1 MNSAKNKRRMLFPSP
16 SVLSGAEKEPSVADF
31 ESLTKKAIGEGAFGE
46 VYKVRHKICR
56 ELYAIKVVNKKKVVD
71 ANLLPQ
77 LRREIRIMYS
87 LNHPHI
93 VKLHN
98 HFEDDNNFYLVLELA
113 EGGTVFQK
121 LAKFKSFDEAAA
133 AQYMR
138 EIILAVEYL
147 HSRDPPIIHRDIKP
161 ENLLL
166 DKEGR
171 DGRIKLAD
179 FGWSNFFN
187 PDRTRMTY
195 CGTLDYLAPEMI
207 NQQGHSTNLDL
218 WNLGVL
224 LFELLTGSAPFQ
236 ASNQAAMFEK
246 ILKVRITFPK
256 NFPPLAKDLILKLLK
271 ANPDERIPLSEIVN
285 HPWMQTHQPIRPTM
299 TQQVVKEP
307 LPCNFDNDD
316 PEIPEDHPIKPFNE
330 NEYKVLSKPPAKEEE
345 KKAEPAPVTLPAPTP
360 SAYTQQVST
369 LETELKQT
377 RDENKKYRN
386 QLEDKEAELEK
397 VKAKITELEAVLGK
411 LEVECDDKRKVEK
424 GLKEQLTEKTNKI
437 AELKALQED
446 ENKLYQEYES
456 LRAKCLEK
464 ETELSLLKTEIENM
478 EKLAKEKVQQTE
490 QIEKEIEKVKN
501 EIDQTKQKYSRTKS
515 EMHDQFLKLSTEVDV
530 LQKEL
535 QSKERDSSVVS
546 LEALLTFTQ
555 DNLEILKKRNRLE
568 NDLLKQYQEANER
581 LIQLDNKYTE
591 MKIQYEN
598 DLAELRRK
606 TDNELRELE
615 ANAVRIVEPA
625 PEAEL
630 EILKQ
635 RLKESL
641 ENQYRNKAMYDE
653 LQHLQNM
660 IQQYEKSLSL
670 AQRQLEDLD
679 FLRENDQKI
688 IMSQND
694 QLANYTKEIQEYKK
708 KLEKKTKN

>member
-1 MNSAKNKRRMLFPSP
+1 MIPSKSKNRVLFPSP
-16 SVLSGAEKEPSVADF
+16 SVLNGAEKEPTVADF

-46 VYKVRHKICR
+46 VYKVRHKVSR
-56 ELYAIKVVNKKKVVD
+56 ELYAIKVVNKKKITD

-93 VKLHN
+93 IKLHN

-113 EGGTVFQK
+113 EGGTLFHK
-121 LAKFKSFDEAAA
+121 LSKFKNFDEATA

-138 EIILAVEYL
+138 EVILAVEYL

-166 DKEGR
+166 DKDGR
-171 DGRIKLAD
+171 DGRVKLAD

-187 PDRTRMTY
+187 TDRTRMTY

-207 NQQGHSTNLDL
+207 NKQGHSTNLDL

-224 LFELLTGSAPFQ
+224 LFELLTGTAPFQ
-236 ASNQAAMFEK
+236 ATNQEAMFQK
-246 ILKVRITFPK
+246 ILKVRINFPK
-256 NFPPLAKDLILKLLK
+256 NFPPLAKDLISKMLKS
-271 ANPDERIPLSEIVN
+271 NPEERIPIPEILS
-285 HPWMQTHQPIRPTM
+285 HPWMQTHQPIRPTI
-299 TQQVVKEP
+299 TQNLVKEA
-307 LPCNFDNDD
+307 LPITDD
-316 PEIPEDHPIKPFNE
+316 PENDQIKPFTE
-330 NEYKVLSKPPAKEEE
+330 SEYKVLSKPGDKIEEE
-345 KKAEPAPVTLPAPTP
+345 KKQKIEIPLATP
-360 SAYTQQVST
+360 SAYTQQVT
-369 LETELKQT
+369 NLESELKQT

-397 VKAKITELEAVLGK
+397 IKTKINDLEGVLTK
-411 LEVECDDKRKVEK
+411 LDQECEDKRKIEK
-424 GLKEQLTEKTNKI
+424 NLKDQLAEKTSKI

-446 ENKLYQEYES
+446 ENKLYQEYEG

-478 EKLAKEKVQQTE
+478 EKLAKEKIQQTE

-555 DNLEILKKRNRLE
+555 DNLEILKKRSRLE

-625 PEAEL
+625 PEADL

-641 ENQYRNKAMYDE
+641 ENQYRNKAMFDE
-653 LQHLQNM
+653 LQHLQGM
-660 IQQYEKSLSL
+660 ISQYEKSLAL

-688 IMSQND
+688 IKSQEE
-694 QLANYTKEIQEYKK
+694 QLANYTQEIHEYKK
-708 KLEKKTKN
+708 KLENKRNN

>member
-1 MNSAKNKRRMLFPSP
+1 MNSAKNKRKMLFPSP
-16 SVLSGAEKEPSVADF
+16 SVLSGAEKEPTVSDF

-46 VYKVRHKICR
+46 VYKVRHKVCR

-71 ANLLPQ
+71 ANLLQQ

-256 NFPPLAKDLILKLLK
+256 NFPPLAKDLISKLLK
-271 ANPDERIPLSEIVN
+271 ANPDERIQLTEIVN

-307 LPCNFDNDD
+307 LPCNLDLNEDIDLSEDN
-316 PEIPEDHPIKPFNE
+316 PIKPFAE
-330 NEYKVLSKPPAKEEE
+330 NEYKVLSKPAVKEEE
-345 KKAEPAPVTLPAPTP
+345 KKVGVPLPAPTP
-360 SAYTQQVST
+360 SAYTQQVTT
-369 LETELKQT
+369 LESELKQT

-386 QLEDKEAELEK
+386 QLDDKEAELER
-397 VKAKITELEAVLGK
+397 VKNKITELEGVLSK
-411 LEVECDDKRKVEK
+411 LEQECEEKRKVEK

-437 AELKALQED
+437 SELKALQED

-490 QIEKEIEKVKN
+490 QIEKEIEKVKT

-555 DNLEILKKRNRLE
+555 DNLEILKKRSRLE

-606 TDNELRELE
+606 TDSELRELE

-625 PEAEL
+625 PEADL

-653 LQHLQNM
+653 LQHLQGM

-679 FLRENDQKI
+679 FLRENDQKV
-688 IMSQND
+688 IMKQD
-694 QLANYTKEIQEYKK
+694 AQLANYTQEIQEYKK

>member
-1 MNSAKNKRRMLFPSP
+1 MNSAKNKRRILFPSP
-16 SVLSGAEKEPSVADF
+16 SVLNGAEKEPSVSDF
-31 ESLTKKAIGEGAFGE
+31 ESLTKKALGEGAFGE
-46 VYKVRHKICR
+46 VYKVRHKISR

-87 LNHPHI
+87 LNHPHV
-93 VKLHN
+93 VKLYN

-138 EIILAVEYL
+138 EVILAVEYL

-171 DGRIKLAD
+171 DGRIKVAD

-187 PDRTRMTY
+187 PDRSRMTY

-256 NFPPLAKDLILKLLK
+256 NFPPLAKDLIMKLLK
-271 ANPDERIPLSEIVN
+271 ANPDERIPLAEILA

-299 TQQVVKEP
+299 TQQVIKEP
-307 LPCNFDNDD
+307 LPCTFDANYD
-316 PEIPEDHPIKPFNE
+316 PETLEDPIKPFGE
-330 NEYKVLSKPPAKEEE
+330 GEYKVLSKPSAKEEE
-345 KKAEPAPVTLPAPTP
+345 KKIPEVTIPAPAP

-377 RDENKKYRN
+377 RDENKKYRS
-386 QLEDKEAELEK
+386 QLEDKEAELDR
-397 VKAKITELEAVLGK
+397 VKGKIGELEGVLSK
-411 LEVECDDKRKVEK
+411 LESECDEKRKVEK
-424 GLKEQLTEKTNKI
+424 NLKEQLTEKTNKI

-546 LEALLTFTQ
+546 LEALLIFTQ
-555 DNLEILKKRNRLE
+555 DNLEILKKRSRLE

-625 PEAEL
+625 PEADL
-630 EILKQ
+630 DILKQ

-653 LQHLQNM
+653 LQHLQGM
-660 IQQYEKSLSL
+660 IGQYEKSLGL

-688 IMSQND
+688 IMAQD
-694 QLANYTKEIQEYKK
+694 AQLANYTQEIQEYKK
-708 KLEKKTKN
+708 KLEKKK

>member
-1 MNSAKNKRRMLFPSP
+1 MIPSKSKNRLLFPSP
-16 SVLSGAEKEPSVADF
+16 SVENGAEKEPSVNDF

-46 VYKVRHKICR
+46 VYKVRHKISR
-56 ELYAIKVVNKKKVVD
+56 ELYAIKVVNKKKITD

-87 LNHPHI
+87 LTHPHI
-93 VKLHN
+93 IKLHN

-113 EGGTVFQK
+113 EGGTLFHK
-121 LAKFKSFDEAAA
+121 LAKFKNFDEAAA

-138 EIILAVEYL
+138 EVILAVEYL

-166 DKEGR
+166 DKDGR

-187 PDRTRMTY
+187 VDRTRLTY

-207 NQQGHSTNLDL
+207 NKEGHSTSLDL

-224 LFELLTGSAPFQ
+224 LFELLTGTAPFQ
-236 ASNQAAMFEK
+236 ATNQEAMFQK
-246 ILKVRITFPK
+246 ILAVRINFPK
-256 NFPPLAKDLILKLLK
+256 NFPPLAKDLIVKMLK
-271 ANPDERIPLSEIVN
+271 ANPAERISLAEITN
-285 HPWMQTHQPIRPTM
+285 HPWMTTHQPIRPTI
-299 TQQVVKEP
+299 TQQLTKEA
-307 LPCNFDNDD
+307 LPCTLEKSPNDTD
-316 PEIPEDHPIKPFNE
+316 TDQIKPISEGEF
-330 NEYKVLSKPPAKEEE
+330 KVLSKPAVKVEEE
-345 KKAEPAPVTLPAPTP
+345 KKQKIEIPLATP
-360 SAYTQQVST
+360 SAYTQQVT
-369 LETELKQT
+369 NLETELKQT

-386 QLEDKEAELEK
+386 QLEDKEAELERIK
-397 VKAKITELEAVLGK
+397 SKINDLEGVLTK
-411 LEVECDDKRKVEK
+411 LDQECEDKRKVEK
-424 GLKEQLTEKTNKI
+424 TLKDQLAEKTSKI
-437 AELKALQED
+437 SELKALQED
-446 ENKLYQEYES
+446 ENKLYQEYEG

-478 EKLAKEKVQQTE
+478 EKLAKEKIQQTE
-490 QIEKEIEKVKN
+490 QIEKDIDKVKN

-555 DNLEILKKRNRLE
+555 DNLEILKKRSRLE

-625 PEAEL
+625 PEADL

-653 LQHLQNM
+653 LQHLQSM
-660 IQQYEKSLSL
+660 IGQYEKSLSL

-688 IMSQND
+688 IKSQEE
-694 QLANYTKEIQEYKK
+694 QLANYTQEIHEYKK
-708 KLEKKTKN
+708 KLEKKGK

>member
-16 SVLSGAEKEPSVADF
+16 SVLSGAEKEPTVADF

-46 VYKVRHKICR
+46 VYKVRHKVCR

-93 VKLHN
+93 IKLHN

-271 ANPDERIPLSEIVN
+271 ANPDERIPLTEITN

-307 LPCNFDNDD
+307 LPCNLDNLDD
-316 PEIPEDHPIKPFNE
+316 VEIPEDNPIKPFNE
-330 NEYKVLSKPPAKEEE
+330 NEYKVLSKPAVKEEE
-345 KKAEPAPVTLPAPTP
+345 KKVEAPLPPPTP

-397 VKAKITELEAVLGK
+397 VKSKIAELEGVLNK

-446 ENKLYQEYES
+446 ENKLYQEYET

-625 PEAEL
+625 PEADL

-641 ENQYRNKAMYDE
+641 ESQYRNKAMYDE

-688 IMSQND
+688 IISQND
-694 QLANYTKEIQEYKK
+694 QLEKYTKEIQEYKK
-708 KLEKKTKN
+708 KLEKNTKN

>member
-1 MNSAKNKRRMLFPSP
+1 
-16 SVLSGAEKEPSVADF
+16 
-31 ESLTKKAIGEGAFGE
+31 
-46 VYKVRHKICR
+46 
-56 ELYAIKVVNKKKVVD
+56 
-71 ANLLPQ
+71 
-77 LRREIRIMYS
+77 
-87 LNHPHI
+87 
-93 VKLHN
+93 
-98 HFEDDNNFYLVLELA
+98 
-113 EGGTVFQK
+113 
-121 LAKFKSFDEAAA
+121 
-133 AQYMR
+133 MR

-207 NQQGHSTNLDL
+207 NQLGHTTSLDL

-224 LFELLTGSAPFQ
+224 LFELLTGGAPFQ

-256 NFPPLAKDLILKLLK
+256 NFPPLAKDLIAKLLK
-271 ANPDERIPLSEIVN
+271 ANANERIPLAEVMN

-307 LPCNFDNDD
+307 LPCSFDTNDD
-316 PEIPEDHPIKPFNE
+316 PDTMDDPIKPFVE
-330 NEYKVLSKPPAKEEE
+330 TEFKVLSKPTVKEEE
-345 KKAEPAPVTLPAPTP
+345 KKIVETIIPASAP

-386 QLEDKEAELEK
+386 QLEDKEAELER
-397 VKAKITELEAVLGK
+397 VKAKIIDLEGVLNK
-411 LEVECDDKRKVEK
+411 LESECDEKRKVEK
-424 GLKEQLTEKTNKI
+424 TLKEQLTEKTNKI

-478 EKLAKEKVQQTE
+478 EKLAKEKAQQTE
-490 QIEKEIEKVKN
+490 QIEKDIERVKS

-555 DNLEILKKRNRLE
+555 ENLEILKKRSRLE

-606 TDNELRELE
+606 TDNELHELE
-615 ANAVRIVEPA
+615 ANAVKIIEPA
-625 PEAEL
+625 PEGDL

-641 ENQYRNKAMYDE
+641 ESQYRNKAMYDE
-653 LQHLQNM
+653 LQHLQGM
-660 IQQYEKSLSL
+660 IQQYEKSLGL

-688 IMSQND
+688 IIAQD
-694 QLANYTKEIQEYKK
+694 AQLASYTQEIQEYKK
-708 KLEKKTKN
+708 KLEKKNK

>member
-1 MNSAKNKRRMLFPSP
+1 M
-16 SVLSGAEKEPSVADF
+16 GDF
-31 ESLTKKAIGEGAFGE
+31 ESLTKKALGEGAFGE
-46 VYKVRHKICR
+46 VYKVRHKVSR
-56 ELYAIKVVNKKKVVD
+56 ELYAIKVVNKKKITD

-87 LNHPHI
+87 LSHPHI
-93 VKLHN
+93 IKLYN

-113 EGGTVFQK
+113 EGGTLFHK
-121 LAKFKSFDEAAA
+121 LAKFKSFDESAS

-138 EIILAVEYL
+138 EVILAVEYL

-171 DGRIKLAD
+171 DGRVKLAD

-187 PDRTRMTY
+187 SDRTRLTY

-224 LFELLTGSAPFQ
+224 LFELLTGTAPFQ
-236 ASNQAAMFEK
+236 ASNQQAMFEK
-246 ILKVRITFPK
+246 ILKVRINFPK
-256 NFPPLAKDLILKLLK
+256 NFPPLAKDLISKMLKV
-271 ANPDERIPLSEIVN
+271 NPEERISLTEILN
-285 HPWMQTHQPIRPTM
+285 HPWMQTHQPIRPTI
-299 TQQVVKEP
+299 TQNVVKEA
-307 LPCNFDNDD
+307 LPCTLDKSNEDD
-316 PEIPEDHPIKPFNE
+316 DENPIKPFAE
-330 NEYKVLSKPPAKEEE
+330 NEYKVLSKPQVVEEE
-345 KKAEPAPVTLPAPTP
+345 KKVQVEIPAPTP

-369 LETELKQT
+369 LESELKQT
-377 RDENKKYRN
+377 RDENKKYRS
-386 QLEDKEAELEK
+386 QLEDKEAELER
-397 VKAKITELEAVLGK
+397 VKNKISELEVVLGK
-411 LEVECDDKRKVEK
+411 LDQECDEKRKTEK
-424 GLKEQLTEKTNKI
+424 VLKDQLAEKTNKI

-478 EKLAKEKVQQTE
+478 EKLSKEKADQTK

-555 DNLEILKKRNRLE
+555 DNLEILKKRSKLE

-615 ANAVRIVEPA
+615 ANAVKIIEPA
-625 PEAEL
+625 PEADL

-653 LQHLQNM
+653 LQHLQGM
-660 IQQYEKSLSL
+660 IGQYEKSLSL

-688 IMSQND
+688 IKSQEE
-694 QLANYTKEIQEYKK
+694 QLANYNQEIQEYKK
-708 KLEKKTKN
+708 KLEKKGK

>member
-1 MNSAKNKRRMLFPSP
+1 MSAAKNKRRMLFPSP
-16 SVLSGAEKEPSVADF
+16 SVLNGAEKEPSVSDF

-46 VYKVRHKICR
+46 VYKVRHKISR

-93 VKLHN
+93 VKLYN

-224 LFELLTGSAPFQ
+224 LFELLTGGAPFQ

-256 NFPPLAKDLILKLLK
+256 NFPPLAKDLIMKLLK
-271 ANPDERIPLSEIVN
+271 ANPDERVPLTEIVN

-299 TQQVVKEP
+299 TQQVIKEP
-307 LPCNFDNDD
+307 LPCTMDINND
-316 PEIPEDHPIKPFNE
+316 PEILEDPIKPFNE
-330 NEYKVLSKPPAKEEE
+330 GEYKVLSKPAVKEEE
-345 KKAEPAPVTLPAPTP
+345 KKVNEVSLPAPAP

-377 RDENKKYRN
+377 RDENKKYRS
-386 QLEDKEAELEK
+386 QLEDKEAELER
-397 VKAKITELEAVLGK
+397 VKGKIVELEGVLNK
-411 LEVECDDKRKVEK
+411 LESECDDKRKIEK
-424 GLKEQLTEKTNKI
+424 NLKEQLTEKTNKI
-437 AELKALQED
+437 SELKALQED

-490 QIEKEIEKVKN
+490 QIEKEIEKVKS

-546 LEALLTFTQ
+546 LEALLAFTQ
-555 DNLEILKKRNRLE
+555 DNLEILKKRSRLE

-625 PEAEL
+625 PEADL

-653 LQHLQNM
+653 LQHLQGM
-660 IQQYEKSLSL
+660 IQQYEKSLAL

-688 IMSQND
+688 IMSQD
-694 QLANYTKEIQEYKK
+694 AQLANYTQEIQEYKK
-708 KLEKKTKN
+708 KLEKKK

>member
-1 MNSAKNKRRMLFPSP
+1 MNSAKNKRRLLFPSP
-16 SVLSGAEKEPSVADF
+16 SVLNGAEKEPSVSDF

-46 VYKVRHKICR
+46 VYKVRHKISR

-87 LNHPHI
+87 LSHPHI
-93 VKLHN
+93 IKLYN

-138 EIILAVEYL
+138 EVILAVEYL

-187 PDRTRMTY
+187 SDRTRMTY

-207 NQQGHSTNLDL
+207 NQQGHTTSLDL

-224 LFELLTGSAPFQ
+224 LFELLTGGAPFQ

-271 ANPDERIPLSEIVN
+271 ANPDERIPLVEVMV
-285 HPWMQTHQPIRPTM
+285 HPWMQTHQPIRPTI
-299 TQQVVKEP
+299 TQQLVKEP
-307 LPCNFDNDD
+307 LPCTLDTLDEGD
-316 PEIPEDHPIKPFNE
+316 PLEDPIKPFLE
-330 NEYKVLSKPPAKEEE
+330 NEYKVLSKPTVKEEE
-345 KKAEPAPVTLPAPTP
+345 KKNNDIVLPTPPPPP

-377 RDENKKYRN
+377 RDENKKYRS
-386 QLEDKEAELEK
+386 QLEDKEAELER
-397 VKAKITELEAVLGK
+397 VKAKIMDLEGILNK
-411 LEVECDDKRKVEK
+411 LESECEEKRKVEK
-424 GLKEQLTEKTNKI
+424 NLKEQLNEKTNKI

-446 ENKLYQEYES
+446 ENKLYQEYET

-490 QIEKEIEKVKN
+490 QIEKEIEKVKT

-555 DNLEILKKRNRLE
+555 DNLEILKKRSKLE
-568 NDLLKQYQEANER
+568 NDLLKQYQETNER

-615 ANAVRIVEPA
+615 ANAVRIAEPA
-625 PEAEL
+625 PEADL
-630 EILKQ
+630 EVLKQ

-653 LQHLQNM
+653 LQHLQGM
-660 IQQYEKSLSL
+660 IAQYEKSLTL

-679 FLRENDQKI
+679 FLRENDQRI
-688 IMSQND
+688 ILSQD
-694 QLANYTKEIQEYKK
+694 TQLANYTQEIQDYKK
-708 KLEKKTKN
+708 KLEKKNKG

>member
-1 MNSAKNKRRMLFPSP
+1 MSSKNKRRILFPSP
-16 SVLSGAEKEPSVADF
+16 SVLNGAEKEPTVADF
-31 ESLTKKAIGEGAFGE
+31 ESLTKKALGEGAFGE
-46 VYKVRHKICR
+46 VYKVRHKVSR
-56 ELYAIKVVNKKKVVD
+56 ELYAIKVVNKKKITD

-87 LNHPHI
+87 LSHPHI
-93 VKLHN
+93 IKLYN

-113 EGGTVFQK
+113 EGGTLFHK
-121 LAKFKSFDEAAA
+121 LAKFKSFDESAS

-138 EIILAVEYL
+138 EVILAVEYL

-171 DGRIKLAD
+171 DGRVKLAD

-187 PDRTRMTY
+187 SDRTRLTY

-224 LFELLTGSAPFQ
+224 LFELLTGTAPFQ
-236 ASNQAAMFEK
+236 ASNQQAMFEK
-246 ILKVRITFPK
+246 ILKVRINFPK
-256 NFPPLAKDLILKLLK
+256 NFPPLAKDLISKMLKV
-271 ANPDERIPLSEIVN
+271 NPEERISLTEILN
-285 HPWMQTHQPIRPTM
+285 HPWMQTHQPIRPTI
-299 TQQVVKEP
+299 TQNVVKEA
-307 LPCNFDNDD
+307 LPCTLDKNNDD
-316 PEIPEDHPIKPFNE
+316 DDENPIKPFAE
-330 NEYKVLSKPPAKEEE
+330 NEYKVLSKPQVIEEE
-345 KKAEPAPVTLPAPTP
+345 KKAPVEIPAATP

-369 LETELKQT
+369 LESELKQT
-377 RDENKKYRN
+377 RDENKKYRS
-386 QLEDKEAELEK
+386 QLEDKEAELER
-397 VKAKITELEAVLGK
+397 VKNKISELEVVLGK
-411 LEVECDDKRKVEK
+411 LDQECDEKRKTEK
-424 GLKEQLTEKTNKI
+424 VLKDQLAEKTNKI

-478 EKLAKEKVQQTE
+478 EKLSKEKADQTK

-555 DNLEILKKRNRLE
+555 DNLEILKKRSKLE

-598 DLAELRRK
+598 DLADLRRK

-615 ANAVRIVEPA
+615 ANAVKIIEPA
-625 PEAEL
+625 PEADL

-653 LQHLQNM
+653 LQHLQGM
-660 IQQYEKSLSL
+660 IGQYEKSLSL

-688 IMSQND
+688 IKSQEE
-694 QLANYTKEIQEYKK
+694 QLANYNQEIQEYKK
-708 KLEKKTKN
+708 KLEKKGK

>member
-1 MNSAKNKRRMLFPSP
+1 MNSSKNKNRKLFPSP
-16 SVLSGAEKEPSVADF
+16 SVLNGAEKEPNVSDF

-46 VYKVRHKICR
+46 VYKVRHKVSR
-56 ELYAIKVVNKKKVVD
+56 ELYAIKVVNKKKVTD

-93 VKLHN
+93 VKLYN
-98 HFEDDNNFYLVLELA
+98 HFEDDDNFYLVLELA

-138 EIILAVEYL
+138 EVILAVEYL

-187 PDRTRMTY
+187 PDRSRMTY

-224 LFELLTGSAPFQ
+224 LFEFLTGGAPFQ

-256 NFPPLAKDLILKLLK
+256 NFPPLAKDLITKLLK
-271 ANPDERIPLSEIVN
+271 ANPSERIQLVEIMN

-299 TQQVVKEP
+299 TQQVIKEP
-307 LPCNFDNDD
+307 LPCNFDIDD
-316 PEIPEDHPIKPFNE
+316 NPEALEDPIKPFGE
-330 NEYKVLSKPPAKEEE
+330 GEYKVLSKPAVKEEE
-345 KKAEPAPVTLPAPTP
+345 KKTPEVTLPTLAP

-386 QLEDKEAELEK
+386 QLEDKEAEIDRVKSKIIDLES
-397 VKAKITELEAVLGK
+397 VLNK
-411 LEVECDDKRKVEK
+411 LEVECDEKRKVEK
-424 GLKEQLTEKTNKI
+424 TLKEQLTEKTNKI
-437 AELKALQED
+437 SELKALQED
-446 ENKLYQEYES
+446 ENKLYQEYEG

-490 QIEKEIEKVKN
+490 QIEKDIEKVKN

-555 DNLEILKKRNRLE
+555 DNLEILKKRSRLE

-615 ANAVRIVEPA
+615 ANTMKIVEPT
-625 PEAEL
+625 PEADL
-630 EILKQ
+630 DILKQ

-653 LQHLQNM
+653 LQHLQGM
-660 IQQYEKSLSL
+660 IQQYEKSLGL

-688 IMSQND
+688 IMAQD
-694 QLANYTKEIQEYKK
+694 TQLANYTQEIQEYKK
-708 KLEKKTKN
+708 KLEKKK

>member
-1 MNSAKNKRRMLFPSP
+1 
-16 SVLSGAEKEPSVADF
+16 
-31 ESLTKKAIGEGAFGE
+31 
-46 VYKVRHKICR
+46 
-56 ELYAIKVVNKKKVVD
+56 
-71 ANLLPQ
+71 
-77 LRREIRIMYS
+77 
-87 LNHPHI
+87 
-93 VKLHN
+93 
-98 HFEDDNNFYLVLELA
+98 
-113 EGGTVFQK
+113 
-121 LAKFKSFDEAAA
+121 
-133 AQYMR
+133 
-138 EIILAVEYL
+138 
-147 HSRDPPIIHRDIKP
+147 
-161 ENLLL
+161 
-166 DKEGR
+166 
-171 DGRIKLAD
+171 
-179 FGWSNFFN
+179 
-187 PDRTRMTY
+187 
-195 CGTLDYLAPEMI
+195 
-207 NQQGHSTNLDL
+207 
-218 WNLGVL
+218 
-224 LFELLTGSAPFQ
+224 
-236 ASNQAAMFEK
+236 
-246 ILKVRITFPK
+246 
-256 NFPPLAKDLILKLLK
+256 
-271 ANPDERIPLSEIVN
+271 
-285 HPWMQTHQPIRPTM
+285 MQTHQPIRPTM
-299 TQQVVKEP
+299 TQQVIKEP
-307 LPCNFDNDD
+307 LPCNLDNDD

-330 NEYKVLSKPPAKEEE
+330 NEYKVLSKPPVKEEE
-345 KKAEPAPVTLPAPTP
+345 KKVESSPINLPTPTP

-397 VKAKITELEAVLGK
+397 VKAKITELEAVLSK
-411 LEVECDDKRKVEK
+411 LEGECDDKRKVEK
-424 GLKEQLTEKTNKI
+424 GLKEQLSEKTNKI

-478 EKLAKEKVQQTE
+478 EKLSKEKVQQTD
-490 QIEKEIEKVKN
+490 QIEKDIEKVKN

-606 TDNELRELE
+606 TDNELKDLE

-694 QLANYTKEIQEYKK
+694 QLAGYTKEIQDYKK

>member
-1 MNSAKNKRRMLFPSP
+1 MSSKNKRRILFPSP
-16 SVLSGAEKEPSVADF
+16 SVLNGAEKEPTVGDF
-31 ESLTKKAIGEGAFGE
+31 ESLTKKALGEGAFGE
-46 VYKVRHKICR
+46 VYKVRHKVSR
-56 ELYAIKVVNKKKVVD
+56 ELYAIKVVNKKKITD

-87 LNHPHI
+87 LSHPHI
-93 VKLHN
+93 IKLYN

-113 EGGTVFQK
+113 EGGTLFHK
-121 LAKFKSFDEAAA
+121 LAKFKSFDESAS

-138 EIILAVEYL
+138 EVILAVEYL

-171 DGRIKLAD
+171 DGRVKLAD

-187 PDRTRMTY
+187 SDRTRLTY

-224 LFELLTGSAPFQ
+224 LFELLTGTAPFQ
-236 ASNQAAMFEK
+236 ASNQQAMFEK
-246 ILKVRITFPK
+246 ILKVRINFPK
-256 NFPPLAKDLILKLLK
+256 NFPPLAKDLISKMLKV
-271 ANPDERIPLSEIVN
+271 NPEERISLTEILN
-285 HPWMQTHQPIRPTM
+285 HPWMQTHQPIRPTI
-299 TQQVVKEP
+299 TQNVVKEA
-307 LPCNFDNDD
+307 LPCTLDKSNEDD
-316 PEIPEDHPIKPFNE
+316 DENPIKPFAE
-330 NEYKVLSKPPAKEEE
+330 NEYKVLSKPQVVEEE
-345 KKAEPAPVTLPAPTP
+345 KKVQVEIPAPTP

-369 LETELKQT
+369 LESELKQT
-377 RDENKKYRN
+377 RDENKKYRS
-386 QLEDKEAELEK
+386 QLEDKEAELER
-397 VKAKITELEAVLGK
+397 VKNKISELEVVLGK
-411 LEVECDDKRKVEK
+411 LDQECDEKRKTEK
-424 GLKEQLTEKTNKI
+424 VLKDQLAEKTNKI

-478 EKLAKEKVQQTE
+478 EKLSKEKADQTK

-555 DNLEILKKRNRLE
+555 DNLEILKKRSKLE

-615 ANAVRIVEPA
+615 ANAVKIIEPA
-625 PEAEL
+625 PEADL

-653 LQHLQNM
+653 LQHLQGM
-660 IQQYEKSLSL
+660 IGQYEKSLSL

-688 IMSQND
+688 IKSQEE
-694 QLANYTKEIQEYKK
+694 QLANYNQEIQEYKK
-708 KLEKKTKN
+708 KLEKKGK

>member
-345 KKAEPAPVTLPAPTP
+345 KKAEPAPVTLPTPTP

-397 VKAKITELEAVLGK
+397 VKGKITELEAVLSK
-411 LEVECDDKRKVEK
+411 LEVECDDKRKIEK

>member
-16 SVLSGAEKEPSVADF
+16 SVLSGAEKEPSVGDF

-46 VYKVRHKICR
+46 VYKVRHKVCR

-187 PDRTRMTY
+187 PERTRMTY

-271 ANPDERIPLSEIVN
+271 ANPEERIPLNEIVS

-299 TQQVVKEP
+299 TQQVIKEP
-307 LPCNFDNDD
+307 LPCNLDNDD

-330 NEYKVLSKPPAKEEE
+330 NEYKVLSKPPVKEEE
-345 KKAEPAPVTLPAPTP
+345 KKVESSPINLPTPTP

-397 VKAKITELEAVLGK
+397 VKAKITELEAVLSK
-411 LEVECDDKRKVEK
+411 LEGECDDKRKVEK
-424 GLKEQLTEKTNKI
+424 GLKEQLSEKTNKI

-478 EKLAKEKVQQTE
+478 EKLSKEKVQQTD
-490 QIEKEIEKVKN
+490 QIEKDIEKVKN

-606 TDNELRELE
+606 TDNELKDLE

-694 QLANYTKEIQEYKK
+694 QLAGYTKEIQDYKK

>member
-1 MNSAKNKRRMLFPSP
+1 MSAKNKRRILFPSP
-16 SVLSGAEKEPSVADF
+16 SVLNGAEKEPAVADF
-31 ESLTKKAIGEGAFGE
+31 ESLSKKALGEGAFGE
-46 VYKVRHKICR
+46 VYKVRHKVSR
-56 ELYAIKVVNKKKVVD
+56 ELYAIKVVSKKKILD
-71 ANLLPQ
+71 AELLPQ

-87 LNHPHI
+87 LSHPHI
-93 VKLHN
+93 VKLYN
-98 HFEDDNNFYLVLELA
+98 HFEDDNNCYLVLELA
-113 EGGTVFQK
+113 EGGTLFQK

-138 EIILAVEYL
+138 EVILAVEYL

-187 PDRTRMTY
+187 SDRTRMTY

-224 LFELLTGSAPFQ
+224 LFELLTGTAPFQ
-236 ASNQAAMFEK
+236 ASNQQAMFEK
-246 ILKVRITFPK
+246 ILKVRINFPK
-256 NFPPLAKDLILKLLK
+256 NFPPLAKDLISKMLKV
-271 ANPDERIPLSEIVN
+271 NPIERISIQEIMN
-285 HPWMQTHQPIRPTM
+285 HPWMQTHQPIRPTI
-299 TQQVVKEP
+299 TQTVVKEP
-307 LPCNFDNDD
+307 LPCNLEKGDEVD
-316 PEIPEDHPIKPFNE
+316 EDQTVKPFSE
-330 NEYKVLSKPPAKEEE
+330 SEFKVLSKPAEEE
-345 KKAEPAPVTLPAPTP
+345 KKAQTPAHPTPKLEIPAAAP

-369 LETELKQT
+369 LESELKQT
-377 RDENKKYRN
+377 RDENKKYRS
-386 QLEDKEAELEK
+386 QLEDKEAELER
-397 VKAKITELEAVLGK
+397 VKSKITELESVLTK
-411 LEVECDDKRKVEK
+411 LDQECEEKRK
-424 GLKEQLTEKTNKI
+424 TEKLLKDQLAEKTSKI

-490 QIEKEIEKVKN
+490 QIEKEIEKVKS

-555 DNLEILKKRNRLE
+555 DNLEILKKRSKLE

-598 DLAELRRK
+598 ELAELRRK

-615 ANAVRIVEPA
+615 ANAVKIVEPA
-625 PEAEL
+625 PEADL

-641 ENQYRNKAMYDE
+641 ENQYRNKAMFDE
-653 LQHLQNM
+653 LQHLQGM
-660 IQQYEKSLSL
+660 IGQYEKSLAL

-688 IMSQND
+688 IKVQEG
-694 QLANYTKEIQEYKK
+694 QLANYNQEIQEYKK
-708 KLEKKTKN
+708 KLEKKGK